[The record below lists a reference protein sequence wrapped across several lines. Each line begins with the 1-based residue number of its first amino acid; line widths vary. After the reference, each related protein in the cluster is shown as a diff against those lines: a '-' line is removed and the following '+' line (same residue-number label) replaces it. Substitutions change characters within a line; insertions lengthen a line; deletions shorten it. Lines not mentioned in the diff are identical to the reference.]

1 MLHSLF
7 IYISYFP
14 FLCIYTAQLN
24 LPWAVSDQIVCQIL
38 DCLPQNIVYS
48 VTSCFRIV
56 NSVTR
61 CFRIVYSFTR
71 CLRKEYLLGKNKMTE
86 PQTSEHTMANLRQY
100 QNYISKKNKI
110 WSLDSHKPKYSL
122 LKIVRAECMHQR
134 CGHYIRYSL
143 PICTLFYLK
152 GTHFAWPRYDMIQYK
167 HKWRGVL
174 PQKCPDQSSYHFCP
188 LLMGIS
194 TSREQI
200 MLLIVGTTFTWQAF
214 C

>member
-1 MLHSLF
+1 MAWGHRNFKILVPTFINILTFMGKANLTLKSFFLLHSLF

-71 CLRKEYLLGKNKMTE
+71 CVRKEYLLGKNKMTE

-100 QNYISKKNKI
+100 QNYINKNK
-110 WSLDSHKPKYSL
+110 
-122 LKIVRAECMHQR
+122 
-134 CGHYIRYSL
+134 
-143 PICTLFYLK
+143 
-152 GTHFAWPRYDMIQYK
+152 
-167 HKWRGVL
+167 
-174 PQKCPDQSSYHFCP
+174 
-188 LLMGIS
+188 
-194 TSREQI
+194 
-200 MLLIVGTTFTWQAF
+200 
-214 C
+214 